1 MLTNIIR
8 VLLAD
13 DSAVTRRLLSEAMS
27 SEPELEVV
35 GMARHGSEALQLLPI
50 TRPDVILLDVE
61 MPIMDGVETVTAIRK
76 QDANIPIIMF
86 SSITTAGGGATLD
99 ALAAGA
105 NDYATKPLKLGHVSE
120 SLTYICDELV
130 PKIRMWGRKQHG
142 RFSKPLTSLTRSPD
156 SASGGDSQA
165 GVRTAGKSSFSGLT
179 PPAVPRPVKLAGSPS
194 MDPVDLVVIGVS
206 TGGPNALFD
215 IFGAIPGDFPVPI
228 LIVQHMPPVFTGLL
242 AARLDSISR
251 LKVREAVN
259 NTVIQP
265 GEVWIAP
272 GDFHMRVKRQR
283 TDLVL
288 ELNQGPPENSCRPA
302 VDPLFR
308 SVAEVFGA
316 RCLGVILTGVGRDG
330 EEGSRAIHK
339 AGGQII
345 AQDEASCVVWGMPR
359 AVTQAGLAHAV
370 IPLSQMAAEINDRTR
385 RGSIHSMAT
394 MALNH

>member
-1 MLTNIIR
+1 MLTNTIR

-86 SSITTAGGGATLD
+86 SSITTVGGGATLD
-99 ALAAGA
+99 ALTAGA
-105 NDYATKPLKLGHVSE
+105 NDYATKPVKLGHASE
-120 SLTYICDELV
+120 ALTYIRNELV
-130 PKIRMWGRKQHG
+130 PKIRMWGRKQHS

-156 SASGGDSQA
+156 NSSGSDSAA
-165 GVRTAGKSSFSGLT
+165 GLRPAGKSSFPGLIPSAT
-179 PPAVPRPVKLAGSPS
+179 SRPVKLSS
-194 MDPVDLVVIGVS
+194 SSSIDPVDLVAIGVS

-215 IFGAIPGDFPVPI
+215 IFGAIPADFPVPI

-242 AARLDSISR
+242 AARLDSISQ

-259 NTVIQP
+259 NAVIQP

-272 GDFHMRVKRQR
+272 GDYHMRVKRQR
-283 TDLVL
+283 TDLIL
-288 ELNQGPPENSCRPA
+288 ELNQSPPENSCRPA

-316 RCLGVILTGVGRDG
+316 RCLGVILTGMGRDG

-359 AVTQAGLAHAV
+359 AVTQAGLVNAV
-370 IPLSQMAAEINDRTR
+370 VPLSQMAAEITDRTR
-385 RGSIHSMAT
+385 RGSIHRMAT
-394 MALNH
+394 MALNR